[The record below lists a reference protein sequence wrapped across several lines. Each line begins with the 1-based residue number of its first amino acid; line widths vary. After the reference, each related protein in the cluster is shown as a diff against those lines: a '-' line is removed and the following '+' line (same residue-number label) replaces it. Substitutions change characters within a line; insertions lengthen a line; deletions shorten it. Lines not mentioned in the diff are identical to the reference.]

1 LTEIILIYKKRS
13 ACIGNLFPGTHFRRF
28 NLFFSNQTTTTMANE
43 TSNDF
48 AGAVNSLLETVGKL
62 GQQQVEMLNS
72 GIKTASEMVD
82 PLGKTLTDLAGN
94 ALNAV
99 NQALQSASSAISG
112 KK

>member
-1 LTEIILIYKKRS
+1 
-13 ACIGNLFPGTHFRRF
+13 
-28 NLFFSNQTTTTMANE
+28 MANE

-48 AGAVNSLLETVGKL
+48 AGAINSLLETVGKL

-72 GIKTASEMVD
+72 GIKTASEMVA

-99 NQALQSASSAISG
+99 NQALQSVSSAISG

>member
-1 LTEIILIYKKRS
+1 
-13 ACIGNLFPGTHFRRF
+13 
-28 NLFFSNQTTTTMANE
+28 MANE